1 MEVHGW
7 KKSLLDIASDIHA
20 GFNLGTPKSSQI
32 HGFLQEFHTFPLDL
46 FLLVVPNSK
55 DIFITRI

>member
-20 GFNLGTPKSSQI
+20 GFNLGTPNSWVSSRI
-32 HGFLQEFHTFPLDL
+32 SHVSTRF
-46 FLLVVPNSK
+46 V
-55 DIFITRI
+55 FIGGS